1 MADGFHTEHID
12 KPCRIC
18 CQFFGK
24 ENYNQENYKHKNE
37 KIYFMNTN
45 SDNPQTHPNKI
56 CH

>member
-24 ENYNQENYKHKNE
+24 EDYNQENYKHKNE